1 MIITYLSAAVSLL
14 LKVFSVWFFVT
25 ALLFWKRPAAYK
37 RSAPKTRFACL
48 IPARNEE
55 AVIGAL
61 VKSLKE
67 QNYPADLC
75 EIYVI
80 PNNCT
85 DGTAEAAA
93 AAGAKIIR
101 CQKPVTCKG
110 DALKEALSFLAE
122 EEQRETASLKRKT
135 AGEQT
140 EPFFERKFDAM
151 CLFDAD
157 NVVHPDFLARMND
170 AFCAG
175 AKVAKARLLVKNP
188 RASWV
193 SGCYSLYFAMND
205 TFFSRSRANLGLSAK
220 LVGTGM
226 AARREVLERMGGW
239 NTETIAE
246 DAEFSAMCAEMGER
260 VWWVPDAITYDEA
273 PVSFGVSLTQRKRWC
288 SGIMTVAE
296 KMVPRLLRVA
306 GEHEAEPGLVVL
318 EKADPG
324 AAPEGG
330 KPHLTPGTKKRLR
343 AADMCFCLCTPFA
356 QAASVLP
363 GFGFVAG
370 AISSGDITA
379 LLVFLGLTLSFALG
393 GMTGFAFW
401 LKFLCGQH
409 LRKSSVFLFPLFMAS
424 FVPLQILSLLRRTRK
439 WKTIRHYGA

>member
-25 ALLFWKRPAAYK
+25 ALLFWKRPVAYK

-67 QNYPADLC
+67 QNYPADLY

-85 DGTAEAAA
+85 DGTAEAAT

-140 EPFFERKFDAM
+140 EPFSERKFDAM

-205 TFFSRSRANLGLSAK
+205 TFFSRSRANFGLSAK

-226 AARREVLERMGGW
+226 AARREVLEKMGGW

-246 DAEFSAMCAEMGER
+246 DAEFSAMCAEQGER
-260 VWWVPDAITYDEA
+260 VWWVPDAVTYDEA

-296 KMVPRLLRVA
+296 KMVPRLLRVV
-306 GEHEAEPGLVVL
+306 GKQE
-318 EKADPG
+318 
-324 AAPEGG
+324 EG
-330 KPHLTPGTKKRLR
+330 TSVR
-343 AADMCFCLCTPFA
+343 AADMCFFLCTPFA
-356 QAASVLP
+356 QAASVIP
-363 GFGFVAG
+363 GFGFFAG
-370 AISSGDITA
+370 AITSGNLTA
-379 LLVFLGLTLSFALG
+379 LLIFLGLTLSFALG

-401 LKFLCGQH
+401 LRFLCGQR

-424 FVPLQILSLLRRTRK
+424 FVPLQVLSLLRRTKK
-439 WKTIRHYGA
+439 WKTIKHYGV